1 MTPEGYFFI
10 GDPAAPAQF
19 MLFYSFTC
27 IHCSGYYKIE
37 LLPFLRDYVL
47 SGQAA
52 LRVAILS
59 FSMQPYSDNAALGA
73 ICASEQGAFWE
84 MQHELLYR
92 GSADGPTVAF
102 DLPAI
107 EGIARELGLDA
118 DRLSACIQT
127 GRYRFLLER
136 HRTMALDAGVS
147 ATPTLLFRLAD
158 TLSWE
163 KTARSYSNLAQI
175 VAEAQR

>member
-1 MTPEGYFFI
+1 
-10 GDPAAPAQF
+10 

-37 LLPFLRDYVL
+37 LLPFIRDYVL
-47 SGQAA
+47 SGGQAA

-73 ICASEQGAFWE
+73 ICAAEQGAFWE

-102 DLPAI
+102 ELQAL
-107 EGIARELGLDA
+107 EGVARELGLDT
-118 DRLSACIQT
+118 DRFMTCIQT
-127 GRYRFLLER
+127 GQYRFLLDR
-136 HRTMALDAGVS
+136 YRMMALDAGVS
-147 ATPTLLFRLAD
+147 ATPTLLFRLD
-158 TLSWE
+158 NSSLWE